1 MGWVQRGSVEI
12 AVGHTL
18 TACYKIHAVVCSLP
32 RACQQQLSAHE
43 IAVFSKTCEIKAMRV
58 SRWCPDCENFCDAS
72 PRRSA
77 RRVIGSADE
86 TFRVRFHAAAQAP
99 LEARLW
105 PQTFAAEKG
114 QRTRPESRQRAW
126 RRSRAVRSR
135 RCSSLPTRARGLA
148 RRAHEAQLVLITIR
162 PLLRFFGP
170 DLAST
175 SAEPAP
181 GDPA

>member
-1 MGWVQRGSVEI
+1 VQRGWVEI
-12 AVGHTL
+12 AVSHWL
-18 TACYKIHAVVCSLP
+18 AACNRIGAVVCSLP
-32 RACQQQLSAHE
+32 WACQQQLTAHE
-43 IAVFSKTCEIKAMRV
+43 IAVFSKTCEIMAMRV
-58 SRWCPDCENFCDAS
+58 FVGAPTVKVSVTHHPGG
-72 PRRSA
+72 SA
-77 RRVIGSADE
+77 RRVIGRADE

-99 LEARLW
+99 LEARPW
-105 PQTFAAEKG
+105 PQTFGAEKG

-135 RCSSLPTRARGLA
+135 RCSSLPARARGLA
-148 RRAHEAQLVLITIR
+148 RRAHEAQLVLITSALCCGSR
-162 PLLRFFGP
+162 ASFGP